1 MTVFPMTRPESWSSP
16 KSTKSSPTTRNLLRL
31 PRPLLWPRRSLS
43 RKSSAI
49 SPKDSRMPRPAP
61 ARVKSSHLHWPKT
74 QRSPRKSSAAGWT
87 NTPPSTANSRPLT
100 TKCPD
105 IREPLPTKCPDTNN
119 PVISHRDHPFHFI
132 FFFLFHYINEWFFSQ
147 IFIYKCKTFLF
158 FHPNTFFIVSSD
170 CRRFFVFVFAFQV

>member
-1 MTVFPMTRPESWSSP
+1 MGPKREFSWLRKNSP
-16 KSTKSSPTTRNLLRL
+16 RL
-31 PRPLLWPRRSLS
+31 PRPSLWPRRNLS

-74 QRSPRKSSAAGWT
+74 QRWPRKSSAAGWT

-105 IREPLPTKCPDTNN
+105 IREPLPTKCPDTIN
-119 PVISHRDHPFHFI
+119 PVISQRDHPFHFI
-132 FFFLFHYINEWFFSQ
+132 FFYFIILMNGFFPKFLFTNVSRSFFSILTLFLLLVQ
-147 IFIYKCKTFLF
+147 IAADFLSSSSHFKYKRSFDQFCG
-158 FHPNTFFIVSSD
+158 V
-170 CRRFFVFVFAFQV
+170 C